1 MGIAV
6 AGLTALYLVQHGAE
20 LVRTG
25 LTVAGNLAMGVWN
38 LAVMAGGAAMALLTS
53 PVFLVIAGVTAL
65 WFAFKKLGGDFD
77 VVRDGLK
84 FMWSMYKTFLLN
96 LKLGFLKVLDYLPGV
111 DMKDAITETEA
122 DIAEQTVER
131 EKLVDNIKTRAA
143 ENRAK
148 LDEKQTAEQKA
159 RHERTSK
166 KLGAAE
172 EKETAAREKAA
183 KAAERNLNGSETNLL
198 LSEAKAQGSGF
209 IKQGEATKAA
219 EATKKE
225 IESKAEAKT
234 AEAAKKS
241 EEAKETPNS
250 KPAATTQESAE
261 SLLASLNTKLDQ
273 LIKINKG
280 TYDINERQ
288 LTVQQSQSNDL
299 YVAA

>member
-1 MGIAV
+1 M
-6 AGLTALYLVQHGAE
+6 
-20 LVRTG
+20 
-25 LTVAGNLAMGVWN
+25 
-38 LAVMAGGAAMALLTS
+38 
-53 PVFLVIAGVTAL
+53 F
-65 WFAFKKLGGDFD
+65 
-77 VVRDGLK
+77 
-84 FMWSMYKTFLLN
+84 KTFLLN